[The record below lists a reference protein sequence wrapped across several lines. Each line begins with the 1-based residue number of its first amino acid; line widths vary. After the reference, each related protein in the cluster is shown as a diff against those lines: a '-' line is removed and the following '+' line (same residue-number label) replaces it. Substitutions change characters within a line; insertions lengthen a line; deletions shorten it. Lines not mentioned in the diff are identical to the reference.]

1 LTQELT
7 IDQDGGAGMKVMLN
21 DKLICTSD
29 ASYGKTY
36 NGDAKP
42 GAKEW
47 TTISKMA
54 DCNDVIPIKKGDKI
68 VLDAAYDEI
77 AHPL

>member
-1 LTQELT
+1 MRV
-7 IDQDGGAGMKVMLN
+7 ILN
-21 DKLICTSD
+21 DKLVCTSK

-36 NGDAKP
+36 GGDALP
-42 GAKEW
+42 GTTEW

-54 DCNDVIPIKKGDKI
+54 DCNDVLPVKKGDRI
-68 VLDAAYDEI
+68 VLDAEYDEI